1 MASLVADYGESSA
14 GSSDDSES
22 ENIEKHEEPTTN
34 IRLPPPTFT
43 DKIKNSVFVNPFL
56 EAENAKLTVLEK
68 HVKMVPQTNGKEHK
82 KICWMFK
89 KGNCRFGKK
98 CKFLH
103 DDPSTTVGTTPAVGT
118 TESKDTN
125 YVQIQEALGDDPDE
139 RGSDDDEPL
148 KKKKRPGL
156 TRGLIPGKKF
166 EELRIL
172 NLAMASGSGENSA
185 SIAQLTWEM
194 SNEVET
200 VNGVDEI
207 YRYDKKQ
214 QQDILN
220 AKPWEKE

>member
-1 MASLVADYGESSA
+1 MASLVADYGESSSA
-14 GSSDDSES
+14 DSSDDSES
-22 ENIEKHEEPTTN
+22 ENFEKHEESTTN
-34 IRLPPPTFT
+34 ARLPPPTFT

-103 DDPSTTVGTTPAVGT
+103 DDTSTAAVTTPAGGT
-118 TESKDTN
+118 TDSKDTTN
-125 YVQIQEALGDDPDE
+125 YVQNQEALGDDPDE

-156 TRGLIPGKKF
+156 TRGLIPGKKVM
-166 EELRIL
+166 
-172 NLAMASGSGENSA
+172 AM
-185 SIAQLTWEM
+185 
-194 SNEVET
+194 
-200 VNGVDEI
+200 
-207 YRYDKKQ
+207 YRKQ
-214 QQDILN
+214 K
-220 AKPWEKE
+220 AFSH